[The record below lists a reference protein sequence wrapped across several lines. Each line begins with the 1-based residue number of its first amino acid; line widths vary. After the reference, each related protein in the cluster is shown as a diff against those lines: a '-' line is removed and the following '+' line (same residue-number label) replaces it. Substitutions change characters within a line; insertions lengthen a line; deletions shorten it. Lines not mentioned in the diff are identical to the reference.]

1 MDVRFSFVLVLVLV
15 DGVCGLSECQTL
27 QYRAIALFWH
37 QKDFLPDHIE
47 TSKYQN
53 VPIYAFR
60 NSSDETICVK
70 IYAHGSHLT
79 FLTVIL
85 KHPVYVY
92 PGPMMSSYRSLGI
105 SLRPRKVLKWPRTTP
120 EWPIGWAPHPAEGCS
135 VSPVS

>member
-27 QYRAIALFWH
+27 QNRAIALFWH

-53 VPIYAFR
+53 IPIYAFR
-60 NSSDETICVK
+60 NSTDETICVK

-85 KHPVYVY
+85 KHPVLAY
-92 PGPMMSSYRSLGI
+92 SSKKDSHSSKKSSPWLQNVKTPSTYRSE
-105 SLRPRKVLKWPRTTP
+105 VWY
-120 EWPIGWAPHPAEGCS
+120 GCNYTC
-135 VSPVS
+135 